1 MKKILTLT
9 ILLVATLTL
18 SAKKKANAEHSESAQ
33 TVYLYALSASFN
45 DSIVYITDIQ
55 TVEGAYI
62 EKKHILGGLRQY
74 VQQMDRYFK
83 EKGVADRIN
92 TVFFKTK
99 RTKAEKQFV
108 KLRKR
113 YTKDGIDLRVLPQ
126 GEFSFQPVKKE

>member
-9 ILLVATLTL
+9 ILLAATLTL

-99 RTKAEKQFV
+99 NTNDNA
-108 KLRKR
+108 L
-113 YTKDGIDLRVLPQ
+113 YTNTLNVLKYTHEPINI
-126 GEFSFQPVKKE
+126 PKII